1 MGKYAAVYNYINI
14 NILLLNIYSNGIEID
29 TKKIVQKSM
38 VVLTIISRKHNQPI
52 CSSAKECINK
62 MWYIQK

>member
-14 NILLLNIYSNGIEID
+14 SILLLNIYSKGIKID
-29 TKKIVQKSM
+29 AKEFVQKSM